1 MPKPANLIPSKQL
14 NVALPLPLFTQLS
27 LHLSSD
33 LEGRV
38 PHGAYSRFL
47 SDLLR
52 AHFERAE
59 IDLNTYMSQVPPGV
73 YVLSGPSVSVDA
85 FQKLLS
91 VKVQA

>member
-27 LHLSSD
+27 LALTSD

-47 SDLLR
+47 QDLLR

-59 IDLNTYMSQVPPGV
+59 IDIADYLPQAPAGV
-73 YVLSGPSVSVDA
+73 YVLSGPPASVEA
-85 FQKLLS
+85 FQKLLTH
-91 VKVQA
+91 KVQA

>member
-27 LHLSSD
+27 LALTSD

-47 SDLLR
+47 QDLLR

-59 IDLNTYMSQVPPGV
+59 LDLNTYASMVPPGV
-73 YVLSGPSVSVDA
+73 YVLSGPPASVEA
-85 FQKLLS
+85 FQKLLTH
-91 VKVQA
+91 KVQA